1 MSFGVFIGL
10 ILLAA
15 AIAYVLRIGP
25 ARHWRR
31 GDRLQRDWQRERQ
44 QLMESLQALQ
54 LPREGEP
61 ATGPGQA
68 PTQTPTAPPAA
79 PSPAQPA
86 APSAWD
92 QAVAPPAPVAQEAAP
107 SAWDQAV

>member
-1 MSFGVFIGL
+1 MSFGLFIGL

-31 GDRLQRDWQRERQ
+31 GDRLQRDWQRERR

-54 LPREGEP
+54 PPREESPAPPPASAEP
-61 ATGPGQA
+61 AGGH
-68 PTQTPTAPPAA
+68 PTQERPAA
-79 PSPAQPA
+79 ERT
-86 APSAWD
+86 D
-92 QAVAPPAPVAQEAAP
+92 G
-107 SAWDQAV
+107 